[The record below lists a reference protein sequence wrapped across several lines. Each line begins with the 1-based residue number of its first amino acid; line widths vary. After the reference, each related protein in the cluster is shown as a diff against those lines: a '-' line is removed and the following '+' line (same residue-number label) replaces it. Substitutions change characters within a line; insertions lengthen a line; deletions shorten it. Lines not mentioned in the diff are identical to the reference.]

1 MPKRFTIE
9 QAGRLI
15 PRLQEL
21 VRDAMARKTEY
32 REAEWAILSSTGR
45 ITMMGGMTVDRA
57 SALDARARRDS
68 AAAQLRDSME
78 AIGKLGCLLKD
89 LDSGLADF
97 PTLYRGREVYLCW
110 KLGETAI
117 RFWHGV
123 DEGFS
128 GRKPIDRDF
137 LDHHGGESD

>member
-9 QAGRLI
+9 QAERLI
-15 PRLQEL
+15 PRLQAL

-32 REAEWAILSSTGR
+32 EQAERTILSSTER
-45 ITMMGGMTVDRA
+45 IMMMGGMTVDRG
-57 SALDARARRDS
+57 SAIDARARRDS
-68 AAAQLRDSME
+68 AAAQLRDSMG
-78 AIGKLGCLLKD
+78 AIEKLGCLLKD
-89 LDSGLADF
+89 LDVGLADF
-97 PTLYRGREVYLCW
+97 PTLYRGKEAYLCW

-123 DEGFS
+123 DEGFA

-137 LDHHGGESD
+137 LEHHGGESD